1 MRFDFAGV
9 ERERAA
15 LEPARGKGDRLQVVI
30 LGEFLNEAMETG
42 AILRTHVDEL
52 HAHAVTGATVADYS
66 AGANFSTSD
75 VEEKLDVGA
84 CGKRMG
90 DEEERSA
97 YAQLLDIGGVALS
110 GALPGNQE
118 AFGRAIPRM
127 AAAFV
132 F

>member
-1 MRFDFAGV
+1 M
-9 ERERAA
+9 
-15 LEPARGKGDRLQVVI
+15 I
-30 LGEFLNEAMETG
+30 LGEFLDETMETG
-42 AILRTHVDEL
+42 AILRAHVDEL
-52 HAHAVTGATVADYS
+52 HTHAVTRTAVADDA
-66 AGANFSTSD
+66 AGANFSTGD

-84 CGKRMG
+84 GGEWMG

-110 GALPGNQE
+110 RALPGYQE
-118 AFGRAIPRM
+118 ALGRAIPRM

>member
-1 MRFDFAGV
+1 
-9 ERERAA
+9 
-15 LEPARGKGDRLQVVI
+15 
-30 LGEFLNEAMETG
+30 
-42 AILRTHVDEL
+42 VDEL
-52 HAHAVTGATVADYS
+52 HAHAVTGATVADYA

-84 CGKRMG
+84 GGERVR

-110 GALPGNQE
+110 SALPGNQE
-118 AFGRAIPRM
+118 ALGRAIPRM